1 MQITPERLEDLPF
14 LAGFMNQSGLPGLLD
29 EHFPVHGSWQGPGYG
44 KTAMGLLLYIL
55 SEGKHGLYGVESWA
69 SERAEALKWLL
80 SCPDFEAKHLSDDR
94 LGLLLERFKG
104 QSYEGFQ
111 LAHNQGLLKAYEL
124 EGQSVARLDSTK
136 AQSFCESNELFGKSH
151 KQANKREDLVSLK
164 AMMVNLDPLA
174 MPISTLIARGNRA
187 DDQLYVPAIEKAWT
201 EGLRRKGMLYV
212 GDSKL
217 GNLPNWAFIAQ
228 SGNYYLSPLALKQ
241 FSLAELDEALSW
253 IEDTQALQ
261 VPFYGHR
268 YEEGELPE
276 GQSQPKAFCAELPS
290 QTKSDS
296 VTGLSW
302 QHRLLAVCNVE
313 MRQKQLASLEQRC
326 EQAIIQI
333 QERFIP
339 KRGRKRITAV
349 GQAQAIVD
357 QALQQHKAQGLLEVH
372 IIEPRKA
379 KGHFEAS
386 CALNKEAYQQAQNRA
401 GWCVY
406 ATNAPEQMLGPYD
419 LLRIYRQQFRIEQ
432 QFHNLLN
439 KCTALQPIL
448 LHKPNRIEALVR
460 FLAIALQFVALIQ
473 HQTRENMA
481 VRQQPYLTNLIPGN
495 PGRKVYQPNTAMLL
509 RVFSAIGLVVITAD
523 DGSVSYHVTGL
534 NSLHQQIVSLA
545 GLRPD
550 TYLHPSCQRTD
561 RILTEM

>member
-1 MQITPERLEDLPF
+1 MD
-14 LAGFMNQSGLPGLLD
+14 
-29 EHFPVHGSWQGPGYG
+29 
-44 KTAMGLLLYIL
+44 
-55 SEGKHGLYGVESWA
+55 
-69 SERAEALKWLL
+69 
-80 SCPDFEAKHLSDDR
+80 
-94 LGLLLERFKG
+94 
-104 QSYEGFQ
+104 
-111 LAHNQGLLKAYEL
+111 
-124 EGQSVARLDSTK
+124 SVK
-136 AQSFCESNELFGKSH
+136 AQSFCDANELFGKGH
-151 KQANKREDLVSLK
+151 KQTNKREDLVSLK
-164 AMMVNLDPLA
+164 AMMVDLDPLA
-174 MPISTLIARGNRA
+174 LPMSTLIVRGNRA
-187 DDQLYVPAIEKAWT
+187 DDQLYTPAIEKAWA
-201 EGLRRKGMLYV
+201 EGLRRKGMLFV
-212 GDSKL
+212 ADSKL
-217 GNLPNWAFIAQ
+217 GNLPNWAFIAH

-241 FSLAELDEALSW
+241 FSLAELDEALNW

-290 QTKSDS
+290 QTKSGP

-379 KGHFEAS
+379 KGHFEVS